1 MDTLDWTLIRSLLAV
16 VDHGSLSAAARAL
29 GLSQPTLGRHVAEA
43 QAALGLTL
51 FTRTPQGLR
60 PSEVMEAL
68 VPAARSMAE
77 AANRLALAAAG
88 KAEDVSGTV
97 RLTAS
102 RVVSHHILP
111 PVLARLRLAAPQIEI
126 ELVPSDTVENLLY
139 READI
144 ALRMVRPGQADL
156 VARHL
161 ADLPLGLYAARD
173 YLDRVGRPQVPED
186 LLALDFVGFDR
197 SDQILQLMGRLGVPR
212 TRHDFPVRCDDQ
224 LVYWNLVRAGLGV
237 GGMQLLVG
245 DADPLVERV
254 DEGLVLLPPLP
265 LWIAAA
271 PGLRQTPRVARV
283 WDFLCA
289 ELRVL
294 GRSRPLSPEPPHLDP
309 APAIG

>member
-1 MDTLDWTLIRSLLAV
+1 MIMPDWTLIRSLLAV
-16 VDHGSLSAAARAL
+16 ADHGSLSAAARAL

-43 QAALGLTL
+43 QAALGLSL

-60 PSEVMEAL
+60 PSEAMEAL
-68 VPAARSMAE
+68 LPAARSMAE

-102 RVVSHHILP
+102 RVVSHYLLP
-111 PVLARLRLAAPQIEI
+111 PILARLRQAEPLIEI
-126 ELVPSDTVENLLY
+126 ELVPSDAVENLLY

-144 ALRMVRPGQADL
+144 ALRMFRPVQVDL

-161 ADLPLGLYAARD
+161 ADLPLGLYAARS
-173 YLDRVGRPQVPED
+173 YLDRVGRPRVPED
-186 LLALDFVGFDR
+186 LLALDFLGFDQ
-197 SDQILQLMGRLGVPR
+197 SDVIVQLMGRMGVSR
-212 TRHDFPVRCDDQ
+212 TRHDFKVRCDDQ
-224 LVYWNLVRAGLGV
+224 LVYWGLVRAGLGV
-237 GGMQLLVG
+237 GGMQHLIA

-254 DEGLVLLPPLP
+254 GEGQVTLPPLP

-271 PGLRQTPRVARV
+271 PGLRQTPRIARV

-289 ELRVL
+289 ELLALTRF
-294 GRSRPLSPEPPHLDP
+294 GASPGSPHLDP